1 MPSLRAPRLVMARPP
16 AVQETKV
23 QGISLRELLG
33 NPVLADAYGPVRVAE
48 GLADALPLASRFERS
63 AVALLGTSGYQD
75 ANGPG

>member
-1 MPSLRAPRLVMARPP
+1 MARPP

-23 QGISLRELLG
+23 QGISLRELLD

-48 GLADALPLASRFERS
+48 GLADALASRFEGS